1 MYFLFFLCLYKYESL
16 IFNLKFKKMGTFVFS
31 YLGII
36 LLIHLIVLLLI
47 AKFSEN
53 KNIL

>member
-1 MYFLFFLCLYKYESL
+1 MET
-16 IFNLKFKKMGTFVFS
+16 IKFVVF

-53 KNIL
+53 KKIA